1 MKLNENIKKLRKE
14 NKFTQQ
20 QLADKLFVSQD
31 SISAWE
37 RNVSAPPTEYLPSL
51 AAIFHVSIDDLFG
64 DDFKT
69 QTAKG
74 NPFAVCGW
82 RYIFSGDVWS
92 LSFVPVL

>member
-31 SISAWE
+31 SVSAWE
-37 RNVSAPPTEYLPSL
+37 RNVSAPPTEYLPRL

-64 DDFKT
+64 DDF
-69 QTAKG
+69 
-74 NPFAVCGW
+74 
-82 RYIFSGDVWS
+82 
-92 LSFVPVL
+92 